1 MAILIIYIQCAFS
14 EDVCPLKKTEPAGR
28 DDDVNIATHRA
39 DRAIAILNLEGRRQV
54 HLEPHCA
61 AMASALMCRELAHLA
76 ALPNP
81 YRWETVDP
89 RVGALQLSGE
99 GVQ

>member
-1 MAILIIYIQCAFS
+1 
-14 EDVCPLKKTEPAGR
+14 
-28 DDDVNIATHRA
+28 
-39 DRAIAILNLEGRRQV
+39 
-54 HLEPHCA
+54 
-61 AMASALMCRELAHLA
+61 MASALMCRELAHLA